1 MTFDEFCDVLQ
12 PQLRGSRKK
21 QKATAELLW
30 TQGYLTSPDV
40 VSAQKLHVIY
50 ERNTYYEIAEFVRD
64 VDAFE
69 RRKGRPGS
77 TNEIRSYVN
86 GKKSTDGACYG
97 IMLGLLS
104 RSRAKGGYV
113 YSLTKTGKAFL
124 AGRRKMPDTFLIFNK
139 ALIAVS
145 RETVSFQEAFSSER
159 KPKRST
165 FRFKKADK
173 YIACL
178 SGV

>member
-1 MTFDEFCDVLQ
+1 MTFDEFCEVVY
-12 PQLRGSRKK
+12 PQLLGSTRRK
-21 QKATAELLW
+21 KATAETLW
-30 TQGYLTSPDV
+30 RQGYLTSSDV
-40 VSAQKLHVIY
+40 VSSQKLHVIY

-69 RRKGRPGS
+69 KRKGRPGS

-97 IMLGLLS
+97 TMLGLLS
-104 RSRAKGGYV
+104 RFRAKGEYV

-124 AGRRKMPDTFLIFNK
+124 SGRRKMPDTFLIFNK

-145 RETVSFQEAFSSER
+145 RETVSFQESFSSER
-159 KPKRST
+159 KPKRGT
-165 FRFKKADK
+165 FRSKKADRYVAHLPK
-173 YIACL
+173 
-178 SGV
+178 S